1 MVGLGAGACSSGSTS
16 HLDGAAPTRDAA
28 TLDGALLDANGAD
41 AATDA
46 LGREAPMLPADARDN
61 VDGRAPDGTVPR
73 DGTDAPPP
81 GNAHTVGELYCP
93 PAGTAYPAPLPA
105 DRQVTL
111 VPIAPPGG
119 ISFLEGPVWLADRG
133 VLLFSEWNGGH
144 RILQLTPP
152 QAIEVF
158 LPATGSN
165 GLTLTADGKSLLMV
179 TELPTA
185 GVARVSLTDRSI
197 QRLVQNFNGESFV
210 QPNDLA
216 VRADGI
222 IYFTDYQA
230 GRLYRRATDG
240 TLSLVSSQTH
250 ANGVGL
256 SPDEKTLYLN
266 ADTHTMRFPLAADG
280 TAGQGTDVATAL
292 NGADGMAIDCAGN
305 IFIAQNNGGSLVVLS
320 ASGNKLG
327 EIGGLPQ
334 TVTNAAFGGPD
345 RRTLYITTD
354 SALYTIQLA
363 VPGLPS

>member
-1 MVGLGAGACSSGSTS
+1 V
-16 HLDGAAPTRDAA
+16 
-28 TLDGALLDANGAD
+28 
-41 AATDA
+41 
-46 LGREAPMLPADARDN
+46 LPADAKDSVN
-61 VDGRAPDGTVPR
+61 GSTPDGTMPG
-73 DGTDAPPP
+73 DAPDAPPP
-81 GNAHTVGELYCP
+81 GNARTVGELYCP
-93 PAGTAYPAPLPA
+93 PAGTAYPDPLPA
-105 DRQVTL
+105 VRQVTL
-111 VPIAPPGG
+111 VPIAPPEG

-152 QAIEVF
+152 QAVEVF

-165 GLTLTADGKSLLMV
+165 GLTLTPDGKSLLMV
-179 TELPTA
+179 TELPAA
-185 GVARVSLTDRSI
+185 GVSRVGLADKSV
-197 QRLVQNFNGESFV
+197 QRLVQNFNGQNFA

-216 VRADGI
+216 ARADGI

-240 TLSLVSSQTH
+240 SLSLVSSQTH

-280 TAGQGTDVATAL
+280 TVGQGADVASDL

-305 IFIAQNNGGSLVVLS
+305 VFIAQNNGGSLVVYS
-320 ASGNKLG
+320 AAGNKLG
-327 EIGGLPQ
+327 EIGGLPL
-334 TVTNAAFGGPD
+334 TVTNAAFGGAD
-345 RRTLYITTD
+345 RRTLYITTN